1 MQILDISSSAASTA
15 VANAVAPD
23 VSAAALIPQLDFL
36 ALSLA
41 NPQHLK
47 PFEFTLANGLRVEV
61 WDTGVICL
69 TPSVQA
75 PSPFPAQA
83 ASPFPAQALM
93 PTQDAG
99 SAAAAP
105 AMPLDAA
112 MPLDI
117 VLSCGVHGNETAP
130 IELCNGIL
138 KDILAM
144 QLPLSHRLLMLFAN
158 PPAMNAGVRE
168 LVDNMNRLF
177 SGHHSKGEY
186 QHSWERDRAAALE
199 GYVSR
204 FYQGRSS
211 QVAVSRVLYDLHT
224 AIRGSAFEKFA
235 VYPFLHGK
243 PWSQTQLQFL
253 RRCEVTTL
261 LLMQTPA
268 STFSY
273 YGAQSHGAHAFT
285 LELGKVRPFG
295 QNDMSRFTACDDSLR
310 MLLRGDDLAMPA
322 YDEADFHLFAV
333 YRSINKHTEDFQL
346 AFARDVENF
355 TQFPLGTLLATD
367 GEIEYRVEKPGEA
380 LIFPNAN
387 VAIGQRAMLMVV
399 PTTIAGQ
406 TAP

>member
-1 MQILDISSSAASTA
+1 MQNFDVFNATAAADSSAANSSTVNSSA
-15 VANAVAPD
+15 ANSSA
-23 VSAAALIPQLDFL
+23 AAALIPQLDFL
-36 ALSLA
+36 ALSRA

-47 PFEFTLANGLRVEV
+47 PFEFTLQNGVRVEV

-69 TPSVQA
+69 TPIT
-75 PSPFPAQA
+75 QA
-83 ASPFPAQALM
+83 ASPFPPQATSPL
-93 PTQDAG
+93 PAELANPA
-99 SAAAAP
+99 SA
-105 AMPLDAA
+105 DAA

-117 VLSCGVHGNETAP
+117 VISCGVHGNETAP
-130 IELCNGIL
+130 IELCNSIL

-144 QLPLSHRLLMLFAN
+144 QLPLAHRLLMLFAN

-177 SGHHSKGEY
+177 SGHHSKGEFNP
-186 QHSWERDRAAALE
+186 SWERDRAAALE

-211 QVAVSRVLYDLHT
+211 QVAVARVLYDLHT

-253 RRCEVTTL
+253 RRCEVNTL

-273 YGAQSHGAHAFT
+273 YGAQAHGAHAFT

-295 QNDMSRFTACDDSLR
+295 DNDMRRFAACDESLR
-310 MLLRGDDLAMPA
+310 LLIAGADLAMPT
-322 YDEADFHLFAV
+322 YDDADFNLFAV
-333 YRSINKHTEDFQL
+333 YRAINKQTDAFEL

-355 TQFPLGTLLATD
+355 TQFPLGTLLARD
-367 GEIEYRVEKPGEA
+367 GDTEYRVEQPGEA

-399 PTTIAGQ
+399 PTSIAGQ